1 MPTCPTCGYE
11 SPDMARF
18 CRQCGGSLPPDS
30 DPMEATTR
38 SYGKQGRVVTGAS
51 STTLPPSIVD
61 AVAGETAR
69 YHQPFAA
76 VPAAYSPPIVVAPPA
91 NTASLRTKK
100 RRFLKWGGF
109 VLAILMSAGFGA
121 AINQQANSKRI
132 YLSSEDRTRLER
144 LRAEDQVRF
153 TLTGS
158 VAEQQEQVRR
168 EVQNRLEAV
177 QRAREDAQRAAD
189 RGDLAATDE
198 KPLDLSGYEY
208 QGASA
213 GQYSRIPGR
222 ELLTQRTK
230 DDFATVT
237 RFYQAKLGPPFAQV
251 NERNERQALFQTAG
265 SPSVTVLV
273 REARDR
279 SRQIEIITLRSP
291 FRFSIAQPVQPQ
303 EDQGSPTESK
313 QKVVR

>member
-1 MPTCPTCGYE
+1 
-11 SPDMARF
+11 
-18 CRQCGGSLPPDS
+18 
-30 DPMEATTR
+30 MEAATR
-38 SYGKQGRVVTGAS
+38 SYGNRGQVVAGAS

-69 YHQPFAA
+69 YRQPFATVA
-76 VPAAYSPPIVVAPPA
+76 PAYSPPIAVAPPV
-91 NTASLRTKK
+91 NTASLQTKK

-109 VLAILMSAGFGA
+109 VLTILMSAGLGA
-121 AINQQANSKRI
+121 AINQQSNNRRI
-132 YLSSEDRTRLER
+132 YLSSEDRARLER

-153 TLTGS
+153 TLAGS
-158 VAEQQEQVRR
+158 VTEQQEQVRR

-177 QRAREDAQRAAD
+177 QRAREDAQRAAE

-198 KPLDLSGYEY
+198 KPMDLSGYEY
-208 QGASA
+208 QGATA

-230 DDFATVT
+230 DDFPTVT

-251 NERNERQALFQTAG
+251 NERNERQALFQSAG

-273 REARDR
+273 RESRDR
-279 SRQIEIITLRSP
+279 SRQLEIITLRSP

-303 EDQGSPTESK
+303 EDQGSPTGSK
-313 QKVVR
+313 PKVAR

>member
-11 SPDMARF
+11 SFDMARF
-18 CRQCGGSLPPDS
+18 CRQCGGSLPADG

-38 SYGKQGRVVTGAS
+38 SYGKKRQVVAGAS
-51 STTLPPSIVD
+51 STQLPPSIVD

-69 YHQPFAA
+69 YQQPFASS
-76 VPAAYSPPIVVAPPA
+76 PPAYSPPSRVPPPA
-91 NTASLRTKK
+91 NTASLRSRK

-109 VLAILMSAGFGA
+109 VLAILMSGGLGA
-121 AINQQANSKRI
+121 AINQQSNNRRI
-132 YLSSEDRTRLER
+132 YVSSEDRARLER
-144 LRAEDQVRF
+144 LRAEDQVRL

-177 QRAREDAQRAAD
+177 QRAREEAQRVGE
-189 RGDLAATDE
+189 RGELIPTDE
-198 KPLDLSGYEY
+198 KPLDLTQYEY

-213 GQYSRIPGR
+213 GQFSRIPGR

-230 DDFATVT
+230 DDFMTVT
-237 RFYQAKLGPPFAQV
+237 RFYQAKLGSPFAQV
-251 NERNERQALFQTAG
+251 NERNERQALFQSAG

-273 REARDR
+273 RESRDR
-279 SRQIEIITLRSP
+279 SRQLEIIVLRSP
-291 FRFSIAQPVQPQ
+291 FRFSIAQPVDAQ
-303 EDQGSPTESK
+303 ETDGSLTGSK

>member
-18 CRQCGGSLPPDS
+18 CRQCGGSLPDS
-30 DPMEATTR
+30 DPMEAATR
-38 SYGKQGRVVTGAS
+38 SYGQRGQVVAGAS

-61 AVAGETAR
+61 AVAGDTAR
-69 YHQPFAA
+69 YHQPFTA
-76 VPAAYSPPIVVAPPA
+76 VPPAYSPPIVVAPPV

-109 VLAILMSAGFGA
+109 ALAILMSAGFGA
-121 AINQQANSKRI
+121 AINQQANSRRI
-132 YLSSEDRTRLER
+132 YLSSEDRVRLER

-153 TLTGS
+153 TLAGS
-158 VAEQQEQVRR
+158 VTEQQEQVRR

-177 QRAREDAQRAAD
+177 QRAREDAQRAAE

-208 QGASA
+208 QGATA

-251 NERNERQALFQTAG
+251 NERNERQALFQSAG

-273 REARDR
+273 RESRDR
-279 SRQIEIITLRSP
+279 SRQLEIITLRSP
-291 FRFSIAQPVQPQ
+291 FRFTIGQPVQAQ
-303 EDQGSPTESK
+303 DNEDNPTGSKP
-313 QKVVR
+313 KVAR